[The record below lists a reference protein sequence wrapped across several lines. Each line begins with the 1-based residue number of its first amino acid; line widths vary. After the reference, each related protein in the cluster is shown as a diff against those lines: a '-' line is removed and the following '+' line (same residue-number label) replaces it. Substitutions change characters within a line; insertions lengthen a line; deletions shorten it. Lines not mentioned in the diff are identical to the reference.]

1 MLLSG
6 FHVFGAFK
14 AAKKRYKLTHK
25 IVLAVLWPK
34 ILLVLHWPKQYLAI
48 LWQGHTF
55 CPAWFPLFRLNIFR
69 LVRWNVLCWV
79 VALICLGGFEIL
91 AITFL
96 HNLDICLLPNKKSC
110 KIIKHVSTV
119 VIKILDCVKLD
130 QIIQFI
136 SHLVAWAPLSHMW
149 DGTWVFGSRL
159 VVARNLLVFISKI
172 VSTSGKNWC
181 SIPVRWQRR
190 TKGLLPKPPW
200 MYAIGYICLCI
211 EP

>member
-6 FHVFGAFK
+6 FHVFGVSK

-25 IVLAVLWPK
+25 IVLAVLWRK

-119 VIKILDCVKLD
+119 VIKILDCVKL
-130 QIIQFI
+130 
-136 SHLVAWAPLSHMW
+136 SLGSLS
-149 DGTWVFGSRL
+149 TPFSY
-159 VVARNLLVFISKI
+159 
-172 VSTSGKNWC
+172 
-181 SIPVRWQRR
+181 VRWYMGFGVTPGFCQKLINFYTQDKR
-190 TKGLLPKPPW
+190 TFTSL
-200 MYAIGYICLCI
+200 
-211 EP
+211 